1 MASHGWAL
9 SWLHLG
15 WVAFNTRGGRG
26 VGEEGAG
33 EGDTIQFIFFFN
45 RKLFNYTWR
54 DLWGLTVEHHDS
66 GERDWSV
73 RA

>member
-9 SWLHLG
+9 SGTWLHLG

-33 EGDTIQFIFFFN
+33 EGDTIEF
-45 RKLFNYTWR
+45 
-54 DLWGLTVEHHDS
+54 
-66 GERDWSV
+66 SV
-73 RA
+73 GGICGA

>member
-33 EGDTIQFIFFFN
+33 EGDTIEF
-45 RKLFNYTWR
+45 
-54 DLWGLTVEHHDS
+54 
-66 GERDWSV
+66 SV
-73 RA
+73 GGICGA